1 MMLHYAM
8 IERLGL
14 DVILAGHHLVD
25 WEETATGIRVRFL
38 DKVDGGERGVAE
50 GSLRID

>member
-1 MMLHYAM
+1 MMLNYAM

-14 DVILAGHHLVD
+14 AAILAGHHLVD

-38 DKVDGGERGVAE
+38 DKAHGDEHGVAE
-50 GSLRID
+50 GFLLIA